1 MSETKGILESLMDD
15 KEYYSGVGR
24 NYLSNSDIGTLLNN
38 PKDFRKDREDNK
50 SFAEGRYF
58 HQLLIEKDKAEVVPS
73 VDVSTRN
80 TKEYKAYCET
90 HNLPFVLLTKEKED
104 VEKLV
109 KTMKAN
115 IQFYADIYASGNKY
129 EVPAVGEFFGI
140 KWKGKADIVG
150 KDFLIDLKTTS
161 DIQKFKWS
169 AKAYNYDS
177 QAYIYKTLFG
187 KPLVFYVIDKG
198 TGQLGIFRPTPEF
211 YESGELKVKKAV
223 EVYNRYFSETPS
235 DDIDNY
241 YIDEN
246 L

>member
-1 MSETKGILESLMDD
+1 MSEIIELLKDD
-15 KEYYSGVGR
+15 KEYYKGFGKD
-24 NYLSNSDIGTLLNN
+24 YLSNSDIGALLNN

-58 HQLLIEKDKAEVVPS
+58 HQLLIEKDKAESVPS

-90 HNLPFVLLTKEKED
+90 HNLPFVLLKKEKEE
-104 VEKLV
+104 VENLV
-109 KTMKAN
+109 KIIKAN
-115 IQFYADIYASGNKY
+115 IQFYADIYARGNQY
-129 EVPAVGEFFGI
+129 EVPAIGEFFRV

-150 KDFLIDLKTTS
+150 SDYLIDLKTTS

-169 AKAYNYDS
+169 AKSYNYDS
-177 QAYIYKTLFG
+177 QAFIYRALFG

-223 EVYNRYFSETPS
+223 EVYNKYFGDNPS

-241 YIDEN
+241 YIEEN